1 MIGKRVLDLTF
12 SSAGLVL
19 FSPMFLLI
27 AVLIKLDSAGPV
39 FFRQERI
46 GKGEH
51 PFRIHKFR
59 TMITGE
65 EKRDSQLTIGDDR
78 RITRTGR
85 WLRRYKLDELPQ
97 LIDVIRGDMS
107 IVGPRPEVPRY
118 VERYPAKLRE
128 IVFSVRPGI
137 TDLASIEYKDENLIL
152 SRSNDPEKDY
162 LENIL
167 PRKLE
172 YYCEYVEQR
181 SILLDLR
188 IIGKTLLAI
197 VR

>member
-1 MIGKRVLDLTF
+1 MIAKRVLDLTF

>member
-1 MIGKRVLDLTF
+1 MIAQRVLDLTF

>member
-137 TDLASIEYKDENLIL
+137 TDLASIEYKDERLYWQLSGEEWRMCAWLIHWL
-152 SRSNDPEKDY
+152 LLIRESGWSRDIAPASA
-162 LENIL
+162 
-167 PRKLE
+167 PR
-172 YYCEYVEQR
+172 
-181 SILLDLR
+181 
-188 IIGKTLLAI
+188 
-197 VR
+197 